1 MKTYTRY
8 IYLTAIVCLFSIYV
22 FSQWVSPFS
31 KLLSDEIYTTDSLIY
46 QYIID
51 TPYSG
56 CKVINRTIEAK
67 NDSFF
72 LSTCTFEGN
81 FGLPCN
87 AYDTLLIAQNLGK
100 GDYTLVHY
108 SHLGSFHIPE
118 DTLCQVLLNDPLSHD
133 TAYYAFTVRSAT
145 ATGEPE
151 PHGQVSLQPNPA
163 TFYVYLRFAA
173 PLRGPFEIHVYDLG
187 GRLQKQLVL
196 PAISEPKLD
205 VSGLASGIYFLR
217 VMDGRGRSETL
228 KFVKLY
234 TYN

>member
-8 IYLTAIVCLFSIYV
+8 IYLTAIACLFSIYA

-51 TPYSG
+51 TPSSG
-56 CKVINRTIEAK
+56 CKVINRTIVAK

-72 LSTCTFEGN
+72 LSTCTHEGILA
-81 FGLPCN
+81 LPCN

-108 SHLGSFHIPE
+108 SHLGSSLNPE
-118 DTLCQVLLNDPLSHD
+118 DTFCQVLLNDPLSHD
-133 TAYYAFTVRSAT
+133 TAYYSFTVRSAT
-145 ATGEPE
+145 ATGEPAT
-151 PHGQVSLQPNPA
+151 HGQVRLQPNPA

-173 PLRGPFEIHVYDLG
+173 PLRGPLDVQVYDLG

-196 PAISEPKLD
+196 PVTGDPKLD
-205 VSGLASGIYFLR
+205 VSDLASGIYFLKT
-217 VMDGRGRSETL
+217 MDGKGASETL
-228 KFVKLY
+228 KFVKL
-234 TYN
+234 